1 MGIKQIMYRQ
11 LQKSQDKL
19 LHQMLFDI
27 DYANQMGGHDL
38 HAQLLRWLDLEK
50 HINILELG
58 CGPGKYVGLL
68 ANVGFTVTGVD
79 PLSFPT
85 WGELKKRE
93 NIKLLPGVY
102 AEKLPFDDDSFDA
115 VVCLSA
121 LLYFENPNVGLL
133 EMKRVLKPGGL
144 LIVRTVNSLN
154 FYTAFTG
161 NKLDP
166 ASKQLY
172 SPEELLEFVS
182 SHGFNVQHV
191 FTHGFW
197 PPVLTNFWWY
207 LQCVWLPHW
216 LQSFLSHLTPD
227 SRRINCTVIATKTL
241 H

>member
-1 MGIKQIMYRQ
+1 MYRQ

-38 HAQLLRWLDLEK
+38 HAQLLHWLDLK
-50 HINILELG
+50 NHKNILELG

-68 ANVGFTVTGVD
+68 ANIGFTVVGVD
-79 PLSFPT
+79 PLSFPS
-85 WGELKKRE
+85 WDELKKKE
-93 NIKLLPGVY
+93 NIKLLPDIY
-102 AEKLPFDDDSFDA
+102 AEKLPFDDGSFDA

-121 LLYFENPNVGLL
+121 LLYFENPIKGLL
-133 EMKRVLKPGGL
+133 EMRRVLKPGGL
-144 LIVRTVNSLN
+144 LILRTVNRL
-154 FYTAFTG
+154 TG

-172 SPEELLEFVS
+172 SPEELMGFVNAN
-182 SHGFNVQHV
+182 GFEVEHV

-197 PPVLTNFWWY
+197 PPILTNFWWY

-216 LQSFLSHLTPD
+216 LQSLLSYLTPG
-227 SRRINCTVIATKTL
+227 SRRINCTVVANKSL
-241 H
+241 L